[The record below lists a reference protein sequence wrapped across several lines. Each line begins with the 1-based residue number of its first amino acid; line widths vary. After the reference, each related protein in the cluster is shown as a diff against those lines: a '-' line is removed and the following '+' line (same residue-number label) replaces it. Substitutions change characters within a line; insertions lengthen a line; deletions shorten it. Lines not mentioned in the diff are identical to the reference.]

1 MNILIVDK
9 VHDILIEK
17 LQEKSFHIDYKPD
30 ITEDEAKKI
39 IHCYHGIIIR
49 SKFILSKNFL
59 EKASKLKFIG
69 RVGAGLE
76 NIDVSFAREKGV
88 TCLNSPEGNRNAV
101 GEQALGMLLSLM
113 NNLNK
118 SDIEVRKGIWKREE
132 NRGNELKNQTV
143 GIIGY
148 GNTGSAFAEKL
159 KGFNCNV
166 IAYDKYKYNFSD
178 DHQVKEVT
186 LDQIYDEADIL
197 SIHLPFTDETHYM
210 VDNSF
215 ISHFRKYFWLINTS
229 RGQIINTNH
238 LVKNI
243 KNGKITG
250 AALDVLELEKS
261 NFEELHETEQ
271 FPEYYQSLIQM
282 NNVILTP
289 HIAGWTHESNRKL
302 SEVMANK
309 IIRLFYFQE

>member
-17 LQEKSFHIDYKPD
+17 LQEKSFQVDYKPD
-30 ITEDEAKKI
+30 ITEKEAKEI
-39 IHCYHGIIIR
+39 IHFYHGIIIR
-49 SKFILSKNFL
+49 SKFILSKDFL
-59 EKASKLKFIG
+59 KEATKLEFIG

-76 NIDVSFAREKGV
+76 NIDISFARKKGIV
-88 TCLNSPEGNRNAV
+88 CINSPEGNRNAV

-118 SDIEVRKGIWKREE
+118 SDFEVRKGIWKREE
-132 NRGNELKNQTV
+132 NRGYELKNQTV

-159 KGFNCNV
+159 KSFNCNV
-166 IAYDKYKYNFSD
+166 IAYDKYKFNFSSD
-178 DHQVKEVT
+178 VVKEVS
-186 LDQIYDEADIL
+186 LEKIFDEADVISL
-197 SIHLPFTDETHYM
+197 HLPLTDETHYL
-210 VDNSF
+210 VDNNF
-215 ISHFRKYFWLINTS
+215 INHFRKNIWLINTS
-229 RGQIINTNH
+229 RGSIINTTQ
-238 LVKNI
+238 LVKNL
-243 KNGKITG
+243 KKGKIVGT
-250 AALDVLELEKS
+250 ALDVFELEKT
-261 NFEELHETEQ
+261 NFEELHQTEQ
-271 FPEYYQSLIQM
+271 LPDYFQQLIQM

-309 IIRLFYFQE
+309 IIHHFYYRE

>member
-30 ITEDEAKKI
+30 ITEEETEKI
-39 IHCYHGIIIR
+39 IQSYHGIIIR
-49 SKFILSKNFL
+49 SKFILAKDIL
-59 EKASKLKFIG
+59 EKASQLKFIG

-76 NIDVSFAREKGV
+76 NIDVSFAREKGIV
-88 TCLNSPEGNRNAV
+88 CLNSPEGNRNAV

-118 SDIEVRKGIWKREE
+118 SDFEVRKGIWKREE
-132 NRGNELKNQTV
+132 NRGTELKNLTV

-159 KGFNCNV
+159 QGFNCNV
-166 IAYDKYKYNFSD
+166 IAYDKYKFNFSND
-178 DHQVKEVT
+178 LVKEVA
-186 LDQIYDEADIL
+186 LEKIFDEADIVSL
-197 SIHLPFTDETHYM
+197 HLPLTDETHYL
-210 VDNSF
+210 VEDNF
-215 ISHFRKYFWLINTS
+215 INHFRKNIWLINTS
-229 RGQIINTNH
+229 RGSIINTSK
-238 LVKNI
+238 LAKSLQQ
-243 KNGKITG
+243 GKIAG
-250 AALDVLELEKS
+250 AALDVFELEKT
-261 NFEELHETEQ
+261 NFEELHQTEELPDYFKQ
-271 FPEYYQSLIQM
+271 LIQM

-302 SEVMANK
+302 SDVMANK
-309 IIRLFYFQE
+309 VIRHFYF